1 VARVLIKTS
10 ALVFKIKDRSISY
23 CNGFSLIE
31 VLVALAILGG
41 VLLVSLS
48 CIIYQLKKEKEN
60 TEMIQAVEI
69 AKSKM
74 EEVLSLT
81 EIKDSEEIIN
91 GKFLLRIKVL
101 DGDKFDE
108 PINLRPIEVRIAVHK
123 LKEKKSL
130 IELYSLK

>member
-1 VARVLIKTS
+1 MARVLIKTS

>member
-1 VARVLIKTS
+1 
-10 ALVFKIKDRSISY
+10 
-23 CNGFSLIE
+23 
-31 VLVALAILGG
+31 
-41 VLLVSLS
+41 
-48 CIIYQLKKEKEN
+48 
-60 TEMIQAVEI
+60 MIQAVEI

>member
-1 VARVLIKTS
+1 MARVLIKSS
-10 ALVFKIKDRSISY
+10 ALVLKIKDRSISY

>member
-1 VARVLIKTS
+1 VARVLIKSS
-10 ALVFKIKDRSISY
+10 ALVLKIKDRSISY